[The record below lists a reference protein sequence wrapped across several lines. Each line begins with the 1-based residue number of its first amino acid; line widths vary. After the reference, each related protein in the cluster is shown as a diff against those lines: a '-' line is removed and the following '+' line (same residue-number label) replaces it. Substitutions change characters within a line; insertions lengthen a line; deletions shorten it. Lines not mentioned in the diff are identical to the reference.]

1 MATMLEAARREAAE
15 QQIKNQELS
24 VTVQVFL
31 SVCVCVCV
39 CACVCVCIHTRLINL
54 VSYSYKVN

>member
-24 VTVQVFL
+24 VTVQV
-31 SVCVCVCV
+31 
-39 CACVCVCIHTRLINL
+39 
-54 VSYSYKVN
+54 